1 MRLRPWAKVF
11 TLIVNRAEG
20 VFPVTSRTLK
30 ALLVGAVAALGL
42 TAGAALA
49 ADAKTKVAFVY
60 VGPIGDHG
68 WSYRHNE
75 GRLAIEKAFPGKV
88 ETTYVESVPEGADA
102 ERVIQQL
109 AAKGNNLIFTTS
121 FGYMEPTLKVAARN
135 PKVFFEHATGFK
147 RSANVATYAA
157 KFHEGRTV
165 IGLIAGKMT
174 KTGVVGYIASVPI
187 PEVVSGINAFTL
199 ALKSVRP
206 DAQVKVIYV
215 NSWYDPGKEAAAAK
229 ALLDQGA
236 DILTQ
241 HTDSPA
247 PIQVAEER
255 GVYAFGQAS
264 DMTKFGPKAHLT
276 AIVDNWDAYY
286 VARTKAVME
295 KTWKSGD
302 VWEGF
307 ETGMV
312 ALAPYNPVLPKDVV
326 DLAETARKDII
337 AGKRHP
343 FTGPI
348 LDKDGKERV
357 AAGKTATDILSMDW
371 YVQGVSGDLPKK

>member
-1 MRLRPWAKVF
+1 M
-11 TLIVNRAEG
+11 
-20 VFPVTSRTLK
+20 TSRTLK

-42 TAGAALA
+42 TAGAAFA

-147 RSANVATYAA
+147 RSANLATYAA

-276 AIVDNWDAYY
+276 AIVDNWDNYY
-286 VARTKAVME
+286 VARTKAVMD

-326 DLAETARKDII
+326 ELAETARKDII

-357 AAGKTATDILSMDW
+357 AAGKTATDKDILSMDW

>member
-1 MRLRPWAKVF
+1 M
-11 TLIVNRAEG
+11 
-20 VFPVTSRTLK
+20 TSRTLK

-42 TAGAALA
+42 TAGAASA

-147 RSANVATYAA
+147 RSANLATYAA

-276 AIVDNWDAYY
+276 AIVDNWDNYY
-286 VARTKAVME
+286 VARTKAVMD

-326 DLAETARKDII
+326 ELAETARKDII

-357 AAGKTATDILSMDW
+357 AAGKTATDKDILSMDW